1 MCQNLNVKLQ
11 FIDHENVAKHFSSL
25 KMAVLSMKQNK
36 PFSAAFIEACE
47 VVLQYS
53 TRVQTRLYSLF
64 TRYVMSFVIVCF
76 TFIYKRAS
84 CVTWR
89 LKNCQLCLPK
99 KTQMSTK
106 MSFDQRTILS
116 QWHFTQRF
124 ISLLCLYTFWYLLF
138 VSLRTD
144 LFSVQMDV

>member
-53 TRVQTRLYSLF
+53 TRAQTRLYSLF

-99 KTQMSTK
+99 KNTNVNQNVLWPTNYLVTMT
-106 MSFDQRTILS
+106 
-116 QWHFTQRF
+116 
-124 ISLLCLYTFWYLLF
+124 LYTTFYKPFMSLHVLIPIICLIADRF
-138 VSLRTD
+138 V
-144 LFSVQMDV
+144 